1 MEYCE
6 QDLASLLDNM
16 QAPFSESQVKCIML
30 QVLRGLRYLHR
41 NFIVHR
47 DLKVSNLLMT
57 DKGCVKIGT
66 VCHSVET
73 VISSAAMP
81 GLLQHKQQIDHS
93 GALATCLLTEDSVR
107 ILGLIHLPHVEV
119 DQFVVRFFCL
129 SSCLASFL

>member
-1 MEYCE
+1 MCILCCSIFLAMEYCE

-73 VISSAAMP
+73 ILSNTAMP
-81 GLLQHKQQIDHS
+81 GLLQHKQQIVDHA
-93 GALATCLLTEDSVR
+93 GALAT
-107 ILGLIHLPHVEV
+107 
-119 DQFVVRFFCL
+119 
-129 SSCLASFL
+129 